1 MNIPENN
8 YFVDKIEFLNLSNFQ
23 ISTLFKPKIINFKG
37 QGKYSLNEIDLLNIE
52 LENIFI
58 NDKINFKLDF
68 DYKNSFDLPLINYKK
83 SKNSLANVK
92 LDLEKTQDKIKI
104 NNLEYKEK
112 ENLISINSLLLEDE
126 TYHLKISKSKH

>member
-23 ISTLFKPKIINFKG
+23 ISTLFKPQIINFKER
-37 QGKYSLNEIDLLNIE
+37 GKYSLNEIDLLNIE

-68 DYKNSFDLPLINYKK
+68 DYKNSFDLPIIKVNYVMYIYNDQKTLD
-83 SKNSLANVK
+83 NLLK
-92 LDLEKTQDKIKI
+92 LT
-104 NNLEYKEK
+104 
-112 ENLISINSLLLEDE
+112 
-126 TYHLKISKSKH
+126 